1 MTGKGYRPTSC
12 WSGTSW
18 STPHPP
24 PKKIQAIAVVLDYP
38 PELED
43 THQNLK
49 TPRMLVIGHEP
60 YQQQEHCL
68 EHSKCSVNAD

>member
-18 STPHPP
+18 STPPP
-24 PKKIQAIAVVLDYP
+24 PKKIIQAIAIALDYP

-43 THQNLK
+43 TNQN
-49 TPRMLVIGHEP
+49 TTYNGNR
-60 YQQQEHCL
+60 
-68 EHSKCSVNAD
+68 S